1 MTFSMHRNPWKAMSA
16 ITTLLLDRDGTIIKD
31 KHYLADPEGVEL
43 FPGVAEVLAAAI
55 SRGMRLF
62 LVSNQSGIG
71 RGMFSHEAAEAVNE
85 RLACLLRRNGVVFTD
100 MMICPHAPDAECD
113 CRKPATGMWREL
125 SRRHGLEA
133 GKTLM
138 LGDKEED
145 ILFAA
150 NAGLAMRG
158 LVLTGKGQATL
169 DRLHLAGPG
178 ASGFR
183 YSKDARQPSQPH
195 LVLASLASLE
205 AFFNS
210 TSSSGSAMEREGAC
224 GA

>member
-1 MTFSMHRNPWKAMSA
+1 MHRNPSKIMSA

-43 FPGVAEVLAAAI
+43 FPGAAEALASATA
-55 SRGMRLF
+55 RGMRLF

-71 RGMFSHEAAEAVNE
+71 RGMFPREAAEAVNE

-100 MMICPHAPDAECD
+100 MMICPHAPDAGCD
-113 CRKPATGMWREL
+113 CRKPTAGMWREL

-138 LGDKEED
+138 LGDREDD

-158 LVLTGKGQATL
+158 LVLTGKGQGTL
-169 DRLHLAGPG
+169 ERLHLAAPG

-183 YSKDARQPSQPH
+183 YSHDPRQPSQPH
-195 LVLASLASLE
+195 LVLSSLAFLE
-205 AFFNS
+205 AFFIS
-210 TSSSGSAMEREGAC
+210 ASPSGSAMEQGGAC